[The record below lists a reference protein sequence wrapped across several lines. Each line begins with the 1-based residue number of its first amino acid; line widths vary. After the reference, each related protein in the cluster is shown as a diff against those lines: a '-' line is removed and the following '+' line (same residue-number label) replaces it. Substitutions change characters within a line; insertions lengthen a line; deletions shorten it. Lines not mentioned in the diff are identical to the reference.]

1 MFIVYS
7 GKQKILAEESINVT
21 CPACNA
27 TDSIRMKVVQEY
39 LTVFWIP
46 VFPYGKKPEATCSSC
61 NSGFTLNR
69 MPEDMKYEYKRLAVQ
84 NKTPIWTFSGIG
96 IILLLILVAV
106 TININASAQH
116 KEYIQTPKVNDIYE
130 YKIAPGR
137 YSLMK
142 VVQVASDTVYV
153 IPNIYETD
161 RASGLNNLEEKGPL
175 SFNDTEMYM
184 VKISGLDSMLE
195 EGEILSVIR

>member
-46 VFPYGKKPEATCSSC
+46 VFPYGKKPEAICSSC

-69 MPEDMKYEYKRLAVQ
+69 MPEDMKYEYKRIAVQ

-142 VVQVASDTVYV
+142 VVDVTGGTVTA
-153 IPNIYETD
+153 IPCKYET
-161 RASGLNNLEEKGPL
+161 N
-175 SFNDTEMYM
+175 
-184 VKISGLDSMLE
+184 KISGLDDLRYRGNEAFDDTVFAQVTIRRLDSMLE